1 MNNLIKLTTYIKA
14 IVFVL
19 LFSPPVLA
27 METQTNVYSNVFT
40 HKHVQKQDTDLATGT
55 LQTIYLGFGAT
66 DLLTSLNLSRIGG
79 EINPILGPKPSILT
93 YSLVLPAAFGATTG
107 LAAAL
112 NTRDRNTVLFFAGFG
127 EVYSVIANLEGG
139 LSPILVALPTVFI
152 GVGIGILAG
161 GVTYYIA
168 KEILTYFHYYD
179 YQPAPFVSRPWPLK
193 GERHERYKS

>member
-1 MNNLIKLTTYIKA
+1 MNNTLKISTYIKA

-19 LFSPPVLA
+19 LFSPPTLA
-27 METQTNVYSNVFT
+27 MQTQTNVYSNVYT
-40 HKHVQKQDTDLATGT
+40 PKHVHKQNADLATGAI
-55 LQTIYLGFGAT
+55 QTIYLGFGAT
-66 DLLTSLNLSRIGG
+66 DLLTSLNLSMTGG
-79 EINPILGPKPSILT
+79 EINPILGPKPSIMT
-93 YSLVLPAAFGATTG
+93 YSLVLPVAFGATTG

-139 LSPILVALPTVFI
+139 LSPLLVALPTVFL

-161 GVTYYIA
+161 VVTYYIV

-193 GERHERYKS
+193 GERHE

>member
-1 MNNLIKLTTYIKA
+1 MNNLIKLSTYIKA

-19 LFSPPVLA
+19 LFSPQALA
-27 METQTNVYSNVFT
+27 MTTNSTVYTNTFT
-40 HKHVQKQDTDLATGT
+40 PKHVHKQNADLATGA
-55 LQTIYLGFGAT
+55 LQAIYLGFGAT
-66 DLLTSLNLSRIGG
+66 DLLTSLNLSKTGG

-93 YSLVLPAAFGATTG
+93 YSLVLPATFGATTG

-139 LSPILVALPTVFI
+139 LGPLLVALPTVFL
-152 GVGIGILAG
+152 GVGIGIMAG
-161 GVTYYIA
+161 VITYYIA

-179 YQPAPFVSRPWPLK
+179 YQPVPFVSRPWPLK
-193 GERHERYKS
+193 GETRP